1 MWVSWCQR
9 SSSLLGL
16 AILALSRVFR
26 VSIVVGTP
34 TRCARL
40 MALLKVRYIVFGGG
54 IVARV
59 ARYPRL
65 TGPGAKLKLC

>member
-1 MWVSWCQR
+1 MSFLATALKQPAR
-9 SSSLLGL
+9 LGDFG
-16 AILALSRVFR
+16 ISRVFR

-34 TRCARL
+34 RRCARST
-40 MALLKVRYIVFGGG
+40 ALLKVGYIVFGGG
-54 IVARV
+54 GIVAGV